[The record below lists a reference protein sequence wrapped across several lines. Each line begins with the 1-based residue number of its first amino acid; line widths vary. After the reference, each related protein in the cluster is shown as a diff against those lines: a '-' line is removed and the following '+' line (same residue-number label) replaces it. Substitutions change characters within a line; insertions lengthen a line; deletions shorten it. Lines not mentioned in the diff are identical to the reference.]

1 MYLEK
6 STFNTTFKKQTG
18 MTPREFRLKKA
29 VTCDQA

>member
-1 MYLEK
+1 VK

-29 VTCDQA
+29 ATGD